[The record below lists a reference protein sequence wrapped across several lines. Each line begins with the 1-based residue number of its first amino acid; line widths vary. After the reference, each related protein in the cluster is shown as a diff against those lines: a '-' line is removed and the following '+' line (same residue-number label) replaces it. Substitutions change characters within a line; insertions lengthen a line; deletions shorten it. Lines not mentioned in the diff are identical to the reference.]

1 MTGRRWR
8 VSCAAALAVATLVLC
23 RASPGHSFLSAGPA
37 AFAPQQSCRNSR
49 CSSTTM
55 STDRDVASPAVVAAA
70 AAEVHN
76 EDGDEAGSS
85 PPTIT
90 STASDTS
97 SAKGSA
103 ATEAGRRWIKEMKAG
118 DKVIGYVADTTKFAA
133 FVDCSVVRR
142 GAKVRT
148 TAALVYGTWRKLV

>member
-1 MTGRRWR
+1 
-8 VSCAAALAVATLVLC
+8 
-23 RASPGHSFLSAGPA
+23 
-37 AFAPQQSCRNSR
+37 
-49 CSSTTM
+49 M

-85 PPTIT
+85 PPTIS
-90 STASDTS
+90 STASDTPR
-97 SAKGSA
+97 AKGSA

-148 TAALVYGTWRKLV
+148 TAAALVYGT